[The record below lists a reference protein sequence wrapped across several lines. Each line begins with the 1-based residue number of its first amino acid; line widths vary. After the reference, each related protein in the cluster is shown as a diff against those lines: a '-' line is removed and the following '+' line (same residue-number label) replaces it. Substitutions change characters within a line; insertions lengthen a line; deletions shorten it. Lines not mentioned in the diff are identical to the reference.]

1 MNPDEIR
8 KKFGD
13 DYTADDT
20 TFIMGIDLRFTTHFA
35 RRFHHLNVLETCTGG
50 GFTTLSL
57 ARAAAHVFTV
67 EIDAARQAQA
77 IRNIEK
83 AGLVHKVSFVHG
95 SILDPGI
102 RNRLGR
108 VDAAFIDPDWAV
120 TGPDHVYRFIRST
133 TVPPADTTLER
144 IFELT
149 GNVALVLPPFVD
161 TREFDGLPPHECQ
174 RLWLG
179 SSHELYCLYFGKLM
193 EQSGRTD
200 FRVQI

>member
-13 DYTADDT
+13 DYTADTT

-35 RRFHHLNVLETCTGG
+35 ERFHHLNVLETCTGG

-57 ARAAAHVFTV
+57 ARAAAHVLTV
-67 EIDAARQAQA
+67 EINAVHQAQA

-83 AGLVHKVSFVHG
+83 AGLGHKVSFIRG

-102 RNRLGR
+102 RSRLGR

-120 TGPDHVYRFIRST
+120 TGPGHVYRFARSNT
-133 TVPPADTTLER
+133 KPPADTTLEQVFR
-144 IFELT
+144 IT
-149 GNVALVLPPFVD
+149 GNVAGTQNRCEPEGRRGF
-161 TREFDGLPPHECQ
+161 RS
-174 RLWLG
+174 G
-179 SSHELYCLYFGKLM
+179 SLICNTAHS
-193 EQSGRTD
+193 
-200 FRVQI
+200 